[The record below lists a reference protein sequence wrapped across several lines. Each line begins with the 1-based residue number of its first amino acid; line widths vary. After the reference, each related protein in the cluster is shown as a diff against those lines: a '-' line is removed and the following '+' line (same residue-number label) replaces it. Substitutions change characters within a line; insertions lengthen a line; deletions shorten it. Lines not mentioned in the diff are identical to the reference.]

1 MKWNEKLFNE
11 IDYKEIEN
19 VMEADEDFYADHFYD
34 EVERGDWYGSGSFM
48 FIPSDS
54 LLLETL
60 YFYYKVGSKQ
70 ELAEKLGGTFVSDA
84 DDSCYTLIDKFD
96 SVDHNWN
103 GIYILVGDNTD
114 IIDIYLFDGNGDGKK
129 KKAFMNWLN
138 EK

>member
-11 IDYKEIEN
+11 IDYKEIED
-19 VMEADEDFYADHFYD
+19 VAEADEDFFVDYFYD
-34 EVERGDWYGSGSFM
+34 EVEKGNWYGSGSFM

-60 YFYYKVGSKQ
+60 YFYYKVGSKE

-84 DDSCYTLIDKFD
+84 DDPCYTLIDKFD
-96 SVDHNWN
+96 EVNSNWN
-103 GIYILVGDNTD
+103 GIYILVGGNTD
-114 IIDIYLFDGNGDGKK
+114 IIDIYLFGGNGNGKK

-138 EK
+138 KK